1 MSNETY
7 NELEGAVLTA
17 LENVQNASGTES
29 YGKKVADAVQLID
42 RLLEA
47 DKNFDES
54 VDKAERREID
64 RDRNEANAQIEIE
77 KSSLSW
83 KKVTFELVKVFGP
96 VLASVVS
103 FGVFQNRMLRFEETG
118 RFTSSVSREMHLPN
132 LLNFKK

>member
-17 LENVQNASGTES
+17 LEDVQNASGTES